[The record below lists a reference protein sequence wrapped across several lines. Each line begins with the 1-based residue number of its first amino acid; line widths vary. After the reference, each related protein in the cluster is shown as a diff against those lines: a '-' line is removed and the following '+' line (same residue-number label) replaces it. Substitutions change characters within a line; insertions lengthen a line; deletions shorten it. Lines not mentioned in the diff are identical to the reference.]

1 MKVKKREQ
9 IWRKIVKGSADWEDV
24 CGCFSPQITFTF
36 LVVVDVRKEIKNTV
50 HDRMSAA
57 PLLRLSPPG
66 KGWKG
71 SPGLQKDSDNHL
83 RPDVAQIKRTK

>member
-1 MKVKKREQ
+1 M
-9 IWRKIVKGSADWEDV
+9 KGSADWEDV